1 MQDVSE
7 LVAEAARKARRGD
20 LPLYA
25 QSLIGQLE
33 TRLGTELRTSDMVE
47 TASITT
53 DADGVGALPSD
64 YLETI
69 TLTYGTD
76 KRQLSRLSRYMVH
89 YGVEGYFVE
98 GATFV
103 SSQTGTAHT
112 LTYYEAIPGLW
123 AAGTNW
129 LFARRPRAYL
139 WGLILESFEDEG
151 NLDEAIKAKVLF
163 DAELSALRRNDR
175 RERWADTVAL
185 PRTQI

>member
-25 QSLIGQLE
+25 QTLIGQLE
-33 TRLGTELRTSDMVE
+33 TRLNTELRTSDMVE
-47 TASITT
+47 SASITT
-53 DADGVGALPSD
+53 DAAGVGALPSD

-76 KRQLSRLSRYMVH
+76 KTHLPRLSRYMVH

-103 SSQTGTAHT
+103 STETGTEHT

-123 AAGTNW
+123 AGGTNW
-129 LFARRPRAYL
+129 LFARRPRVYV
-139 WGLILESFEDEG
+139 WGLVLESYEDEG
-151 NLDEAIKAKVLF
+151 NFDDAVKAKVLF
-163 DAELSALRRNDR
+163 DAELNALRVDDR
-175 RERWADTVAL
+175 RERWTDTVSL